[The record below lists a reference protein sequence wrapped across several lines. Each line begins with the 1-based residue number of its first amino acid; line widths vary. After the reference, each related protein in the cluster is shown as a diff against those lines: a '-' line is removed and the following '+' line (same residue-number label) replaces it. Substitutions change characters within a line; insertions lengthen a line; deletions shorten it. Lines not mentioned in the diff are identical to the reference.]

1 MKTDRLCTVVH
12 WLVVTCVKALSHV
25 VMYLVHWLVV
35 TCVKALSHVVMYL
48 VLAPFD
54 NEQSDL
60 VHRVN
65 DDIVLEQLPIY
76 RYHMRNNLI

>member
-1 MKTDRLCTVVH
+1 V
-12 WLVVTCVKALSHV
+12 CV
-25 VMYLVHWLVV
+25 
-35 TCVKALSHVVMYL
+35 CVCVCVLQALSHVVMYL

-65 DDIVLEQLPIY
+65 QDVVLEELPVYRCVDDISILFTSTD
-76 RYHMRNNLI
+76 